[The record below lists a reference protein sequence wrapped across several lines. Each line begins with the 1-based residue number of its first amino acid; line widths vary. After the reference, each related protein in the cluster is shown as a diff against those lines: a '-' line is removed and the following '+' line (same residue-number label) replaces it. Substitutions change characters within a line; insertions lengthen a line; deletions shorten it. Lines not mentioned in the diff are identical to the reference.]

1 MSTVRIQVRRG
12 TAADWTSVNPIL
24 AAGEMGVESDTN
36 LFKFGNGSTAWTS
49 LAYANKNNAEVIEI
63 AQDAINA
70 ALSLGAGLTKSYNDG
85 TDTITITVDSNVV
98 ALKSYVDGQI
108 TGLSNTADSTYIPIS
123 DRGAANGVASL
134 DSNSL
139 IPNAQIDDA
148 YWASKVHVASVAL
161 GLIVK
166 GASKAATTGNL
177 AATYAAGS
185 ADASGGTGVGAT
197 LTLNSNGALS
207 IDGVS
212 LLAGERVLVKNQTDA
227 KQNGIY
233 VVTNAGS
240 SGAAAVLTRA
250 TDADNSVDGEVKEG
264 LFTFVID
271 GTSNARDGYILL
283 ANASRPGDIFQ
294 LGTDNLEFS
303 QFTGAIP
310 VNVSSGITKDGDTLI
325 ADTSYLA
332 TVGSLQSETT
342 ARENADDVLTQSVA
356 TIGSNLSDTNTLL
369 NSTIADVTTLQ
380 SDMSEA
386 QADIVTL
393 ETTDGLHDTR
403 ISATETNITSLDG
416 RLDAIEGQNLDTRLT
431 TAEGEIDALQTD
443 SSSQDDRIT
452 ALETDVA
459 TYETV
464 YAHIAGPT
472 FTGTVTLPGTTSIG
486 DVSATEISYVNGVT
500 SGIQAQIDSKASN
513 TALSNHESDTTN
525 IHGIADT
532 SALALTA
539 DVNSALALKAPIASP
554 TFTGTVSGVTKAMV
568 GLGNV
573 DNTSDANKPVS
584 TATQTALDA
593 KANLSGAT
601 FTGAI
606 SGTSLTLSGNLT
618 VNGTTTTV
626 NTTNFTT
633 ADPVIYLGEG
643 NNSNTVDLGFVASY
657 NDGTYAHQGLV
668 KDSSDSKWKLF
679 KGVTDEPTTTVNFGQ
694 GSLDAL
700 AVGALEATTVTPSS
714 GVVFSD
720 GTQTKQGVPS
730 QTTITSKTADY
741 TLSSLSERDSM
752 IEVNSSSAVTITV
765 PPNSSVAYPV
775 GTTIDLLRVGSGAV
789 TIAAGSGV
797 TLNYTPGNK
806 LRAQWS
812 SASLFKRATDTWVL
826 VGDLSA

>member
-12 TAADWTSVNPIL
+12 TAADWTSVNPVL
-24 AAGEMGVESDTN
+24 AAGELGVESDTN
-36 LFKFGNGSTAWTS
+36 LFKFGNGSTAWTA
-49 LAYANKNNAEVIEI
+49 LAYANKNNAEVQEL
-63 AQDAINA
+63 AQDAIDA
-70 ALSLGAGLTKSYNDG
+70 ALSMGAGLTKTYNDG
-85 TDTITITVDSNVV
+85 TNTITIAVDSNVI
-98 ALKSYVDGQI
+98 ALKSYVDNQLS
-108 TGLSNTADSTYIPIS
+108 GLSNTVDNTYIPLT
-123 DRGAANGVASL
+123 DRGIAGGVASL
-134 DSNSL
+134 DSNGL
-139 IPNAQIDDA
+139 VPNGQIDDA
-148 YWASKVHVASVAL
+148 YWASKLHVASVSS

-166 GASKAATTGNL
+166 LAVKAATTGNL
-177 AATYAAGS
+177 SVTRSAGS
-185 ADASGGTGVGAT
+185 ADASGGNGIGET
-197 LTLNSNGALS
+197 LTFSVNGALT

-212 LLAGERVLVKNQTDA
+212 LSAGDRVLVKDQTDA

-240 SGAAAVLTRA
+240 TSSAAVLTRA

-264 LFTFVID
+264 LFTFVAE
-271 GTSNARDGYILL
+271 GTNNARDGYVLL
-283 ANASRPGDIFQ
+283 ASASRAGEIFQ
-294 LGTDNLEFS
+294 LGTDSLDFS

-310 VNVSSGITKDGDTLI
+310 VNIGNGLSKNNDTIEVNTTIIANKSYVQDELGAVQSALTSSINTVSSDLSALTADLGTTDTNLSNLQTTVTGVQSDITTI
-325 ADTSYLA
+325 QAEVTQNS
-332 TVGSLQSETT
+332 TNIISLQNDLNAAESDIVDLQNQNLNTRLAAAELDIDNIETENT
-342 ARENADDVLTQSVA
+342 AQGNR
-356 TIGSNLSDTNTLL
+356 LSAL
-369 NSTIADVTTLQ
+369 
-380 SDMSEA
+380 E
-386 QADIVTL
+386 QADI
-393 ETTDGLHDTR
+393 
-403 ISATETNITSLDG
+403 
-416 RLDAIEGQNLDTRLT
+416 DAVGIFAPKN
-431 TAEGEIDALQTD
+431 DA
-443 SSSQDDRIT
+443 
-452 ALETDVA
+452 
-459 TYETV
+459 
-464 YAHIAGPT
+464 T
-472 FTGTVTLPGTTSIG
+472 FTGTIVLPATTSIG
-486 DVSATEISYVNGVT
+486 SVSATEIGYVNGVT
-500 SGIQAQIDSKASN
+500 SDIQTQLDSKASN

-525 IHGIADT
+525 VHGIADT

-584 TATQTALDA
+584 TATQTALNA

-633 ADPVIYLGEG
+633 ADPVIYLGDG

-765 PPNSSVAYPV
+765 PANSSVAYPV

>member
-12 TAADWTSVNPIL
+12 TAADWTSVNPVL
-24 AAGEMGVESDTN
+24 AAGELGVESDTN
-36 LFKFGNGSTAWTS
+36 LFKFGNGSTAWTA
-49 LAYANKNNAEVIEI
+49 LAYANKNNAEVQEL
-63 AQDAINA
+63 AQDAIDA
-70 ALSLGAGLTKSYNDG
+70 ALSMGAGLTKTYNDG
-85 TDTITITVDSNVV
+85 TNTITIAVDSNVI
-98 ALKSYVDGQI
+98 ALKSYVDNQLS
-108 TGLSNTADSTYIPIS
+108 GLSNTVDNTYIPLT
-123 DRGAANGVASL
+123 DRGIAGGVASL
-134 DSNSL
+134 DSNGL
-139 IPNAQIDDA
+139 VPNGQIDDA
-148 YWASKVHVASVAL
+148 YWASKLHVASVSS

-166 GASKAATTGNL
+166 LAVKAATTGNL
-177 AATYAAGS
+177 SVTRSAGS
-185 ADASGGTGVGAT
+185 ADASGGNGIGET
-197 LTLNSNGALS
+197 LTFSVNGALT

-212 LLAGERVLVKNQTDA
+212 LSAGDRVLVKDQTDA

-240 SGAAAVLTRA
+240 PSSAAVLTRA

-264 LFTFVID
+264 LFTFVAE
-271 GTSNARDGYILL
+271 GTNNARDGYVLL
-283 ANASRPGDIFQ
+283 ASASRAGEIFQ
-294 LGTDNLEFS
+294 LGTDSLDFS

-310 VNVSSGITKDGDTLI
+310 VNIGNGLSKNNDTIEVNTTIIANKSYVQDELGAVQSALTSSINTVSSDLSALTADLGTTDTNLSNLQTTVTGVQSDITTI
-325 ADTSYLA
+325 QAEVTQNS
-332 TVGSLQSETT
+332 TNIISLQNDLNAAESDIVDLQNQNLNTRLAAAELDIDNIETENT
-342 ARENADDVLTQSVA
+342 AQGNR
-356 TIGSNLSDTNTLL
+356 LSAL
-369 NSTIADVTTLQ
+369 
-380 SDMSEA
+380 E
-386 QADIVTL
+386 QADI
-393 ETTDGLHDTR
+393 
-403 ISATETNITSLDG
+403 
-416 RLDAIEGQNLDTRLT
+416 DAVGIFAPKN
-431 TAEGEIDALQTD
+431 DA
-443 SSSQDDRIT
+443 
-452 ALETDVA
+452 
-459 TYETV
+459 
-464 YAHIAGPT
+464 T
-472 FTGTVTLPGTTSIG
+472 FTGTIVLPATTSIG
-486 DVSATEISYVNGVT
+486 SVSATEIGYVNGVT
-500 SGIQAQIDSKASN
+500 SDIQTQLDSKASN

-525 IHGIADT
+525 VHGIADT

-584 TATQTALDA
+584 TATQTALNA

-633 ADPVIYLGEG
+633 ADPVIYLGDG

-765 PPNSSVAYPV
+765 PANSSVAYPV

>member
-12 TAADWTSVNPIL
+12 TAADWTSVNPVL
-24 AAGEMGVESDTN
+24 AAGELGVESDTN
-36 LFKFGNGSTAWTS
+36 LFKFGNGSTAWTA
-49 LAYANKNNAEVIEI
+49 LAYANKNNAEVQEL
-63 AQDAINA
+63 AQDAIDA
-70 ALSLGAGLTKSYNDG
+70 ALSMGAGLTKTYNDG
-85 TDTITITVDSNVV
+85 TNTITIAVDSNVI
-98 ALKSYVDGQI
+98 ALKSYVDNQLS
-108 TGLSNTADSTYIPIS
+108 GLSNTVDNTYIPLT
-123 DRGAANGVASL
+123 DRGIAGGVASL
-134 DSNSL
+134 DSNGL
-139 IPNAQIDDA
+139 VPNGQIDDA
-148 YWASKVHVASVAL
+148 YWASKLHVASVSS

-166 GASKAATTGNL
+166 LAVKAATTGNL
-177 AATYAAGS
+177 SVTRSAGS
-185 ADASGGTGVGAT
+185 ADASGGNGIGET
-197 LTLNSNGALS
+197 LTFSVNGALT

-212 LLAGERVLVKNQTDA
+212 LSAGDRVLVKDQTDA

-240 SGAAAVLTRA
+240 PSSAAVLTRA

-264 LFTFVID
+264 LFTFVAE
-271 GTSNARDGYILL
+271 GTNNARDGYVLL
-283 ANASRPGDIFQ
+283 ASASRAGEIFQ
-294 LGTDNLEFS
+294 LGTDSLDFS

-310 VNVSSGITKDGDTLI
+310 VNIGNGLSKNNDTIEVNTTIIANKSYVQDELGAVQSALTSSINTVSSDLSALTADLGTTDTNLSNLQTTVTGVQSDITTI
-325 ADTSYLA
+325 QAEVTQNS
-332 TVGSLQSETT
+332 TNIISLQNDL
-342 ARENADDVLTQSVA
+342 NAAES
-356 TIGSNLSDTNTLL
+356 
-369 NSTIADVTTLQ
+369 
-380 SDMSEA
+380 
-386 QADIVTL
+386 DIVDL
-393 ETTDGLHDTR
+393 Q
-403 ISATETNITSLDG
+403 N
-416 RLDAIEGQNLDTRLT
+416 QNLDTRLT
-431 TAEGEIDALQTD
+431 AAELDIDNIETENTAQGNRLSALEQADIDAVGIFAPKND
-443 SSSQDDRIT
+443 
-452 ALETDVA
+452 A
-459 TYETV
+459 
-464 YAHIAGPT
+464 T
-472 FTGTVTLPGTTSIG
+472 FTGTITLPATTSIG
-486 DVSATEISYVNGVT
+486 DVSATEIGYVNGVT
-500 SGIQAQIDSKASN
+500 SGIQSQIDSKASS

-525 IHGIADT
+525 VHGIADT

-539 DVNSALALKAPIASP
+539 DVNSALDLKAPIASP

-606 SGTSLTLSGNLT
+606 AGTSLTLSGNLT

-775 GTTIDLLRVGSGAV
+775 GTTIDLLRVGSGSV
-789 TIAAGSGV
+789 TISAGSGV

>member
-12 TAADWTSVNPIL
+12 TAADWLSVNPVL

-36 LFKFGNGSTAWTS
+36 LFKFGNGATAWAS

-70 ALSLGAGLTKSYNDG
+70 ALSLGAGLSKSYNDG

-98 ALKSYVDGQI
+98 ALKSYVDDQI
-108 TGLSNTADSTYIPIS
+108 SGLSNTADGTYLPIS

-134 DSNSL
+134 DANGYV
-139 IPNAQIDDA
+139 PGTQIDA
-148 YWASKVHVASVAL
+148 SVWASKAHVASVAS
-161 GLIVK
+161 GLIIK
-166 GASKAATTGNL
+166 SASKVATTENL
-177 AATYAAGS
+177 SATYAAGS
-185 ADASGGTGVGAT
+185 ADASGGNGVGST

-207 IDGVS
+207 IDGVVLS
-212 LLAGERVLVKNQTDA
+212 ANDRVLVKNQTDA

-233 VVTNAGS
+233 VVTNAGAAGS
-240 SGAAAVLTRA
+240 AAVLTRA
-250 TDADNSVDGEVKEG
+250 TDADNSEDGEVKEG
-264 LFTFVID
+264 LFTFVAE
-271 GTSNARDGYILL
+271 GTDNQRNGFVLL
-283 ANASRPGDIFQ
+283 ADASRAGEVFQ
-294 LGTDNLEFS
+294 LGTDNLTFS

-310 VNVSSGITKDGDTLI
+310 VNVGYGIVKTSSG
-325 ADTSYLA
+325 
-332 TVGSLQSETT
+332 
-342 ARENADDVLTQSVA
+342 DVLEVDTTTIATKEYVQTDIASVN
-356 TIGSNLSDTNTLL
+356 SNLTALTNTVSDI
-369 NSTIADVTTLQ
+369 STNLTAA
-380 SDMSEA
+380 E
-386 QADIVTL
+386 
-393 ETTDGLHDTR
+393 G
-403 ISATETNITSLDG
+403 NITSLQSSAATTVTDIAALQG
-416 RLDAIEGQNLDTRLT
+416 VDTAFETRISDNETAIADHETRVAAIEGQTLDTRLT
-431 TAEGEIDALQTD
+431 AAEGDINSLQTAD
-443 SSSQDDRIT
+443 TNLGGRIT
-452 ALETDVA
+452 ALETSA
-459 TYETV
+459 ASYETT
-464 YAHIAGPT
+464 YAHIDEPT
-472 FTGTVTLPGTTSIG
+472 FTGVVTLPSTTSIG
-486 DVSATEISYVNGVT
+486 DVSATEIAYVNGVT
-500 SGIQAQIDSKASN
+500 SGIQAQIDAKASN
-513 TALSNHESDTTN
+513 TALANHESDTTN
-525 IHGIADT
+525 VHGIADT
-532 SALALTA
+532 AALALTA

-606 SGTSLTLSGNLT
+606 AGTSLTLSGNLT

-775 GTTIDLLRVGSGAV
+775 GTSIDLLRVGSGAV

-812 SASLFKRATDTWVL
+812 SASLFKRSTDTWVL